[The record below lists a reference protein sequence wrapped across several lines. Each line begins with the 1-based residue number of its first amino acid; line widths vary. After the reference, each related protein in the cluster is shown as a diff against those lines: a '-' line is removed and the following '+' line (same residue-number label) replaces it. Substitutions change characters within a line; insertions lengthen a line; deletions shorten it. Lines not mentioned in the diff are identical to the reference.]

1 MDLVTP
7 TIECSSTLGSMYSM
21 PVAGLFRESSG
32 LSAMK
37 SSMFSKLV
45 QAQSTYSVV
54 DYTSNNN
61 LYRKTITVYN

>member
-7 TIECSSTLGSMYSM
+7 TLECSSTLGSMYSM

-37 SSMFSKLV
+37 ASMFSKLV
-45 QAQSTYSVV
+45 
-54 DYTSNNN
+54 
-61 LYRKTITVYN
+61 